1 MTCYFRCVDSEV
13 KIFKLS
19 VFASIAFGA
28 NLHVLSKDESSEILQ
43 RKARAMN
50 NLHFEEVMP
59 GNLERECIEETCDSQ
74 GHDSAHWKSRK
85 WVLEMTGLRLRISR
99 CCNYIGMTLLNPW
112 KRTLRGFW
120 RLPRSRHQTI
130 QWLPWSRSRK

>member
-19 VFASIAFGA
+19 VFASIVFGA
-28 NLHVLSKDESSEILQ
+28 NLPILSKDESSEILQ
-43 RKARAMN
+43 RGARAMN

-74 GHDSAHWKSRK
+74 GLDSAYHDKSELSGRPPDEIK
-85 WVLEMTGLRLRISR
+85 FNFE
-99 CCNYIGMTLLNPW
+99 LLI
-112 KRTLRGFW
+112 
-120 RLPRSRHQTI
+120 H
-130 QWLPWSRSRK
+130 